1 MKKVLNRNF
10 EAGTRKNNDPRLVG
24 SIVSEMLQGWNRN
37 TDLSV
42 DLKTVLHSDLS
53 MKTGK
58 EYQGVLRRDSD
69 IDYDDYRCHDAHYTF
84 IETVP
89 PTPRKRNPHV
99 FVGKYITVTRR
110 GDGSLHPN
118 FKPLKMDKD
127 FNLERYTLGVSNELL
142 WALEGLIEK
151 R

>member
-84 IETVP
+84 IETVS

-99 FVGKYITVTRR
+99 FVGKYITVTRKD
-110 GDGSLHPN
+110 DGSLRLN
-118 FKPLKMDKD
+118 FRPLKTGKGLNVSL
-127 FNLERYTLGVSNELL
+127 FAVGVSNELM
-142 WALEGLIEK
+142 WALEGLIEE
-151 R
+151 